1 MNRFALTNSPFWRAN
16 FACDANARHCSLG
29 FGAVLAGGTACT
41 VFPAAGGTP
50 NAGSVLGGSVLGG
63 NGGKSPCCALT
74 RSDVVE
80 IATVAATLGQVAAQ
94 ATVKSRNVLRG
105 FRDFNATLLIAQ
117 REAQHFAG
125 NTILDSESS
134 SSLFS
139 QNEKLLEMVK

>member
-29 FGAVLAGGTACT
+29 FGAVLAGGIACT
-41 VFPAAGGTP
+41 VFPAADGTP

-105 FRDFNATLLIAQ
+105 FRDFNATLLYRSKGIPNTLSGILFLTRNSQAQ
-117 REAQHFAG
+117 VLARKQ
-125 NTILDSESS
+125 IYS
-134 SSLFS
+134 
-139 QNEKLLEMVK
+139 KW

>member
-105 FRDFNATLLIAQ
+105 FRDFNATLLYRSKGIPNTMLGILFLTRNSQAQ
-117 REAQHFAG
+117 VLARKQ
-125 NTILDSESS
+125 IYS
-134 SSLFS
+134 
-139 QNEKLLEMVK
+139 KW

>member
-29 FGAVLAGGTACT
+29 FGAVLAVGTACT

-105 FRDFNATLLIAQ
+105 FRDFNATLLYRSKGIPNTLSGILFLTRNSQAQ
-117 REAQHFAG
+117 VLARKQ
-125 NTILDSESS
+125 IYS
-134 SSLFS
+134 
-139 QNEKLLEMVK
+139 KW

>member
-105 FRDFNATLLIAQ
+105 FRDFNATLLYRSKGIPNTLLGILFLTRNSQAQ
-117 REAQHFAG
+117 VLARKQ
-125 NTILDSESS
+125 IYS
-134 SSLFS
+134 
-139 QNEKLLEMVK
+139 KW

>member
-41 VFPAAGGTP
+41 VLPAAGGAP
-50 NAGSVLGGSVLGG
+50 NAGRVLGGSVLGG

-105 FRDFNATLLIAQ
+105 FRDFNATLLYRSKGIPNTLLGILFLTRNSQAQ
-117 REAQHFAG
+117 VLARKQ
-125 NTILDSESS
+125 IYS
-134 SSLFS
+134 
-139 QNEKLLEMVK
+139 KW

>member
-41 VFPAAGGTP
+41 VLPAAGATP
-50 NAGSVLGGSVLGG
+50 NAGRVLGGSVLGG

-105 FRDFNATLLIAQ
+105 FRDFNATLLYRSKGIPNTLLGILFLTRNSQAQ
-117 REAQHFAG
+117 VLARKQ
-125 NTILDSESS
+125 IYS
-134 SSLFS
+134 
-139 QNEKLLEMVK
+139 KW